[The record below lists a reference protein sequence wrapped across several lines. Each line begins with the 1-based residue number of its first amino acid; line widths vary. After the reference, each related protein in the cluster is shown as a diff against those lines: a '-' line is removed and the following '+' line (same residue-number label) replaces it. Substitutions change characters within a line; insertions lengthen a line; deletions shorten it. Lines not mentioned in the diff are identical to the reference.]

1 MTLKVV
7 AMDWKVIGAVTGAAL
22 IVVVVALLSFTQPPP
37 VGGGEGGTAYPVEVV
52 DDLNR
57 TVVIQKEP
65 ERIVALS
72 PSTAEI
78 LYYLGVFDRVVGV
91 TDYSDYPPEVSEKER
106 VGGYWEPDVE
116 KIINLTP
123 DLVIGVN
130 TPAQINDVLP
140 MMEEAG
146 IPMVILDPRT
156 IEDIYANILLV
167 GKIVNVT
174 DKAEEVVADMKEK
187 IEGVEKALE
196 GVSDTKVF
204 YIVWNDPLMTAE
216 VIEIAGGINIFNDAT
231 TSWPTVDLEEV
242 IVRNPDVIVLS
253 AHCGLTPEDI
263 YTNESWSTINAVKN
277 GSVLVFPDENLLVR
291 PGPRIADGVLEMA
304 KMLHPEA
311 FNTTAKVMELA
322 SSTG

>member
-1 MTLKVV
+1 
-7 AMDWKVIGAVTGAAL
+7 MDWKVIGAITGAAL
-22 IVVVVALLSFTQPPP
+22 IVVVVALLSFTQPPA
-37 VGGGEGGTAYPVEVV
+37 VGGGTEGTVYPLTVV
-52 DDLNR
+52 DDMNR
-57 TVVIQKEP
+57 TVVIEKEP

-72 PSTAEI
+72 PSTVEI

-106 VGGYWEPDVE
+106 VGGYWAPDPE
-116 KIINLTP
+116 KIVNLTP

-140 MMEEAG
+140 VMESAG
-146 IPMVILDPRT
+146 IPMLILDPRN
-156 IEDIYANILLV
+156 IEDIYADILLV
-167 GKIVNVT
+167 GKVVNTT
-174 DKAEEVVADMKEK
+174 DRAEGVVADMKQK

-196 GVSDTKVF
+196 GVNATKVF
-204 YIVWNDPLMTAE
+204 YIVWNDPLMTTGPDTWISE

-231 TSWPTVDLEEV
+231 TSWPTVDLEMV
-242 IVRNPDVIVLS
+242 IEKNPDVIVLS
-253 AHCGLTPEDI
+253 EHCGLTPQDI

-291 PGPRIADGVLEMA
+291 PGPRIADGVVEMA

-311 FNTTAKVMELA
+311 FNTTTKVMELA

>member
-1 MTLKVV
+1 
-7 AMDWKVIGAVTGAAL
+7 MDWKVIGAVTGAAL

-204 YIVWNDPLMTAE
+204 YIVWNDPLMTAGPDTWISE

>member
-1 MTLKVV
+1 
-7 AMDWKVIGAVTGAAL
+7 MDWKVVGAVTGAAL

-204 YIVWNDPLMTAE
+204 YIVWNDPLMTAGPDTWISE